1 MKIPQKDIPLRVLIY
16 LEDGEFVAHLLEMDL
31 VGTGQTAVEAQK
43 ELHDAFEAQI
53 TFCLQNNVDP
63 FRPAPQK
70 LFNTWDELQSQ
81 FLQTKTGAGCQER
94 NGPSATY
101 INYSESHR
109 ARYMKRNRFQP
120 AQPS

>member
-53 TFCLQNNVDP
+53 TFLSPEQRGPVPACPPEALQYMGRASISVLADQNRSRVPRTQRP
-63 FRPAPQK
+63 FGN
-70 LFNTWDELQSQ
+70 L
-81 FLQTKTGAGCQER
+81 
-94 NGPSATY
+94 
-101 INYSESHR
+101 H
-109 ARYMKRNRFQP
+109 
-120 AQPS
+120 